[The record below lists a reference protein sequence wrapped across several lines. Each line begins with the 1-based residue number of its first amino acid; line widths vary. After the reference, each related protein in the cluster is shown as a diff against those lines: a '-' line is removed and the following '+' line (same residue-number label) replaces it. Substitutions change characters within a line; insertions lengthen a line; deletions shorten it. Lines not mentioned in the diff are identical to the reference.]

1 MIRLSSLCLL
11 VLAVCGMFAAAPPTD
26 TDWSDLIDRYAGT
39 YHLHA
44 DESDAPVYK
53 FNFRWTEPGK
63 VAEYTS
69 RSVGD
74 TPSSWSSGFC
84 FWNADEKRIEFNEI
98 EFGEEGRIA
107 ADGVCVNASKDTMT
121 WIVTFWTQDG
131 VIRRIAMADTFTK
144 EGISRSVTLL
154 DGEPMPTKIVKWIR
168 VK

>member
-1 MIRLSSLCLL
+1 MTRMLSICLFAL
-11 VLAVCGMFAAAPPTD
+11 TICSLAVAAPPSEET
-26 TDWSDLIDRYAGT
+26 WSDQLGRYAGN

-44 DESDAPVYK
+44 DDSDTPVYQFK
-53 FNFRWTEPGK
+53 FKWTEPGK
-63 VAEYTS
+63 VAEYHS

-74 TPSSWSSGFC
+74 APFSWSSGFC
-84 FWNADEKRIEFNEI
+84 FWNSEKKRIEFNEI
-98 EFGEEGRIA
+98 EFGEEGRVA
-107 ADGVCVNASKDTMT
+107 VDGVCVNASKDTMT